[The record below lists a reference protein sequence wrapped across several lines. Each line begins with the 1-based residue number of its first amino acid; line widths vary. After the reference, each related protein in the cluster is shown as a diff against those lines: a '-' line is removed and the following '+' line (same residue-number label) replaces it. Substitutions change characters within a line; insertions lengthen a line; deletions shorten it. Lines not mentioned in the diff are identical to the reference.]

1 MFHKSRPRIVSGTS
15 TVVMHC
21 PFKLTTWT
29 LIILIR
35 SSLTLWVALP
45 LPWLAVRRRFFGG
58 IAVRIKIIRS
68 RDDDMTIHKQV
79 RELKTND
86 FNDYFATVWLSSEHT
101 HKQPSLMGKYANG
114 KSRKR
119 HESCESCAYILKS
132 LCFLVQKSSFLFWA
146 ARRNDRRS
154 WKKRPTKKMF
164 RKDPQKNIKTHN
176 IRTFDAWK
184 LQTKTNSTNSNTTN
198 SGMPSALWIEGKW
211 IEFRQFFAPANAFTT
226 LSGNRFKSQ
235 CLSLRFSFFVLF
247 QTLSHFTC
255 FSLSL
260 SLPNVLES
268 CHWIAFHRFHASSL
282 GALIGHLSIQLQL
295 KLSFRVHRWHS
306 PPSSC
311 RSVESLT
318 NLQKQSNSSKPRRFD
333 FDHSPLPLVSCVQT
347 LEQTF
352 NLSKKYSKIMQT
364 HGFLTVLWLAFRPS
378 VLSVTIVRMCL
389 GVSMQKIEQ
398 MQSNCIF
405 WNGTIAIL
413 SSFFRVHRVHPVE
426 QYSQRSSNQSASAK
440 WTYEVHAKHLHLDF
454 SWTIGNKD

>member
-1 MFHKSRPRIVSGTS
+1 MRENCKQKRTRPTPIRRILECRPLCGLKGSGLNSASFLLRRTPSQHSR
-15 TVVMHC
+15 
-21 PFKLTTWT
+21 
-29 LIILIR
+29 
-35 SSLTLWVALP
+35 
-45 LPWLAVRRRFFGG
+45 G
-58 IAVRIKIIRS
+58 IASKVS
-68 RDDDMTIHKQV
+68 V
-79 RELKTND
+79 YL
-86 FNDYFATVWLSSEHT
+86 FVSPSSYSSKLFLT
-101 HKQPSLMGKYANG
+101 SLV
-114 KSRKR
+114 
-119 HESCESCAYILKS
+119 S
-132 LCFLVQKSSFLFWA
+132 L
-146 ARRNDRRS
+146 
-154 WKKRPTKKMF
+154 
-164 RKDPQKNIKTHN
+164 
-176 IRTFDAWK
+176 
-184 LQTKTNSTNSNTTN
+184 
-198 SGMPSALWIEGKW
+198 
-211 IEFRQFFAPANAFTT
+211 
-226 LSGNRFKSQ
+226 
-235 CLSLRFSFFVLF
+235 
-247 QTLSHFTC
+247 
-255 FSLSL
+255 SLSL

-364 HGFLTVLWLAFRPS
+364 HGFLTVLWFAFRPS